1 MRDRSNAAESA
12 SWSAGRGTGEALW
25 SACPLPAAS
34 LHVCPGTAPTEPEAC
49 RTVCATAGGG
59 TGSSPAAAPE
69 TCVCASPPCLCA
81 GGERLLPPLPG
92 PPHQPTY
99 ASVGPQREYACGLY
113 LPLRRLRGGEQA
125 ATAAATPA
133 DACLAGLPLPAGPGG
148 PIKRSMRPASLRRCM
163 ASRTLMSSMEC
174 ENTKYLPTK
183 HC

>member
-1 MRDRSNAAESA
+1 MLQNRR
-12 SWSAGRGTGEALW
+12 RGQ
-25 SACPLPAAS
+25 P
-34 LHVCPGTAPTEPEAC
+34 
-49 RTVCATAGGG
+49 AGGQG
-59 TGSSPAAAPE
+59 RRSGAL
-69 TCVCASPPCLCA
+69 VPCLPPRCMYAQGPPPLNQKPAEQSARPPGEEQGPPLQQRQRHACA
-81 GGERLLPPLPG
+81 LPPRASAPGGERLLPPLPG

-133 DACLAGLPLPAGPGG
+133 DACLAGLLLPAGPGG